1 MHEKWS
7 QELPARDEE
16 MCLSSPVP
24 GSSTSC
30 SLHSLP
36 WVGPELPDAGM
47 CPASLLRPRIFHA
60 ISQVCRS
67 RAATPE
73 RCLTLGCPWDDSSLP
88 TAGVLCSYSLRC
100 QDSLADLRGEAR
112 TSGQYLRCF
121 QTRWRGWRGRSG
133 MLEPVFPGSEPG
145 QHLSPWAASV
155 PHQADTELSPG
166 RSASV
171 ELQGQEYG
179 AAIWLQSL
187 TEAARVPGTLPINTP
202 VLILGGCN
210 VFIFTYLLNR
220 QHICEWLKDD
230 CIDWQCRNWGCSDNT
245 QNRTLSRNYLAN
257 SVSSQGSR
265 LASSIHRKRA
275 SAGFQFLPGGFSTP
289 SRSQSPHLAA
299 AMGQQGQ

>member
-1 MHEKWS
+1 MEPTMSNFFFLFGHFFLTLHEKWS
-7 QELPARDEE
+7 QARPASDEE
-16 MCLSSPVP
+16 MCLSSRVP

-36 WVGPELPDAGM
+36 WVGHELPDAGM
-47 CPASLLRPRIFHA
+47 CPASLLRPHIFHA
-60 ISQVCRS
+60 TSQVCRS

-73 RCLTLGCPWDDSSLP
+73 RRLTLGCPWDDSFLP
-88 TAGVLCSYSLRC
+88 TAGILCSYSLQC

-166 RSASV
+166 HSASV

-179 AAIWLQSL
+179 AAILLQSL
-187 TEAARVPGTLPINTP
+187 TEAARVPGTLPLNTP

-220 QHICEWLKDD
+220 QHICEWL
-230 CIDWQCRNWGCSDNT
+230 IVLT
-245 QNRTLSRNYLAN
+245 
-257 SVSSQGSR
+257 GSAEIGVLR
-265 LASSIHRKRA
+265 
-275 SAGFQFLPGGFSTP
+275 
-289 SRSQSPHLAA
+289 
-299 AMGQQGQ
+299 